1 MWLCASDISL
11 IACGVGGRAAG
22 YSTSVELG
30 AARTTAGTAAA
41 VVPHPG
47 KMDAAEGRSH
57 ARPTLTAAARLHRH
71 RRRHCRVL
79 RRVQGGHCT

>member
-1 MWLCASDISL
+1 MR
-11 IACGVGGRAAG
+11 CGVGDRVAG
-22 YSTSVELG
+22 YSASVELG
-30 AARTTAGTAAA
+30 AARATAGTAAT

-57 ARPTLTAAARLHRH
+57 ARSTLPAATGLHRH

-79 RRVQGGHCT
+79 RRIQGGHCT